1 MSRRNPRTRRPSIT
15 GSLSR
20 KISGLFFRS
29 KSDNDSY
36 AQVIHE
42 GMLRGPGQ
50 VVGTYSTPQ
59 TEPYPHT
66 EPVISEESEQ
76 FTTPPPTIRRRT
88 SSPRSSGS
96 QSRFWPIFWTLSGS
110 LSLLLNLI
118 LILALLSVGRELFVL
133 KQLVSDELLSGLY
146 QNFVLMDDATI
157 TTSVHVKKDIPV
169 SFNLPLEQDTVVVLT
184 QDTPIYG
191 ANVALSSGGV
201 FINSPADII
210 LPVGQQLPVSL
221 RLSVPVSISVPVELD
236 VPVSIPLS
244 STELHEPLLG
254 LREVINQFY
263 EVTLPNIQSPKDL
276 PFCEKF
282 PGLCELYFK

>member
-1 MSRRNPRTRRPSIT
+1 MSRRNPRTRKPSII

-29 KSDNDSY
+29 KSGQDSTT
-36 AQVIHE
+36 QDTIE

-50 VVGTYSTPQ
+50 VVGTNSAAEAQPYHP
-59 TEPYPHT
+59 TEQALPEDH
-66 EPVISEESEQ
+66 EQ
-76 FTTPPPTIRRRT
+76 FTTPPTTIRRRT
-88 SSPRSSGS
+88 ASPRSSGS
-96 QSRFWPIFWTLSGS
+96 QSRFWPIFWTLTGS
-110 LSLLLNLI
+110 FSLLLNLV
-118 LILALLSVGRELFVL
+118 LIAALLSVGRELFVL

-169 SFNLPLEQDTVVVLT
+169 SFDLPLEQDTVVVLT

-201 FINSPADII
+201 YINSPADII
-210 LPVGQQLPVSL
+210 LPVGQQLPVRL
-221 RLSVPVSISVPVELD
+221 NLSVPVNITVPVELD

-244 STELHEPLLG
+244 ATELHEPLVG
-254 LREVINQFY
+254 LREVINVFY
-263 EVTLPNIQSPKDL
+263 EGTLPNIQTPKDF
-276 PFCEKF
+276 PFCERF
-282 PGLCELYFK
+282 PDICELYFK